1 MSGPKELKEIDSM
14 GKSNVGDA
22 ASSFPVSDIRSP
34 LSPCETPRTKIVFVG
49 HVDHGKSTL
58 IGRILTETGSLPDG
72 KIESLRKACSAQG
85 QPFEYAFM
93 LDALSEEQEQNITID
108 TTQIQFRSAR
118 RNYVIIDAPGHQEF
132 LKNMITGAAN
142 ADAAVVVIAADEGVQ
157 EQSRR
162 HGQLLSLLGIREVIV
177 AVNKMDLA
185 AFAEDRFRQ
194 IEREYAAF
202 LHDLGLRARAFIPLS
217 ASSGENVTTD
227 AGNTMPWFSG
237 TNLLAALD
245 KLDVVSSAAE
255 LPLRFPIQ
263 DIYRMDKR
271 RIFAGR
277 VESGTIRIGDQLVFS
292 PHNKTARVATIE
304 RWAAAAAEF
313 ACAGESIGITLSD
326 HIFIE
331 RGHIASHETDAPVE
345 SNRVHA
351 KVFWIGR
358 EPLVASARY
367 RLKLVT
373 QDVECQVVAVANVI
387 DAATL
392 DSAPAERS
400 ELRTNEVGEVTLQT
414 RAPLVFDNHDRIPS
428 LGRFVLADGHH
439 LVGGG
444 IISGAVYTIRKQ
456 IKSENIFWSESDITG
471 SRRAARNGHRGAVVW
486 LTGLSGAGKSTIAGA
501 LEKELFQRS
510 MHTYVLDGDNLRH
523 GLNSNLGFAPEDR
536 AENIR
541 RVSEVAK
548 LMADAG
554 TVVITSFIS
563 PYRID
568 RRLAREIALQAGAEF
583 VEIFVNAPLAVCEER
598 DPKGLYEKARA
609 GQLKGFTGIDAPYEP
624 PEDPEIVVHTHE
636 QSPQESVGQILDE
649 LLPRLRLK

>member
-1 MSGPKELKEIDSM
+1 
-14 GKSNVGDA
+14 
-22 ASSFPVSDIRSP
+22 
-34 LSPCETPRTKIVFVG
+34 
-49 HVDHGKSTL
+49 
-58 IGRILTETGSLPDG
+58 
-72 KIESLRKACSAQG
+72 
-85 QPFEYAFM
+85 
-93 LDALSEEQEQNITID
+93 
-108 TTQIQFRSAR
+108 
-118 RNYVIIDAPGHQEF
+118 
-132 LKNMITGAAN
+132 
-142 ADAAVVVIAADEGVQ
+142 
-157 EQSRR
+157 
-162 HGQLLSLLGIREVIV
+162 
-177 AVNKMDLA
+177 
-185 AFAEDRFRQ
+185 
-194 IEREYAAF
+194 
-202 LHDLGLRARAFIPLS
+202 
-217 ASSGENVTTD
+217 
-227 AGNTMPWFSG
+227 
-237 TNLLAALD
+237 
-245 KLDVVSSAAE
+245 LDVVRSAAE
-255 LPLRFPIQ
+255 LPLRFPVQ
-263 DIYRMDKR
+263 DVYRMDKR

-277 VESGTIRIGDQLVFS
+277 VESGTIKIGDQLLFS

-304 RWAAAAAEF
+304 RWGAAPTES
-313 ACAGESIGITLSD
+313 ACAGESIGLTLSD

-345 SNRVHA
+345 SNRVRA
-351 KVFWIGR
+351 KIFWIGQ
-358 EPLVASARY
+358 EPLMAAARY
-367 RLKLVT
+367 RLKLAT
-373 QDVECQVVAVANVI
+373 QDVECQVVAIANIV

-392 DSAPAERS
+392 DSAPGERS
-400 ELRTNEVGEVTLQT
+400 ELRVNEVGEVTLQT

-428 LGRFVLADGHH
+428 LGRFVLADGSH

-444 IISGAVYTIRKQ
+444 IIFGAVYTTRKQ
-456 IKSENIFWSESDITG
+456 IKSENIFWSESDITAA
-471 SRRAARNGHRGAVVW
+471 RRADRNGHRGAVVW
-486 LTGLSGAGKSTIAGA
+486 LTGLSGAGKSTIASA

-609 GQLKGFTGIDAPYEP
+609 GELKGFTGIDAPYEP
-624 PEDPEIVVHTHE
+624 PEDPEIVVSTDK
-636 QSPQESVGQILDE
+636 QSPQESVEQILDE

>member
-1 MSGPKELKEIDSM
+1 M
-14 GKSNVGDA
+14 GS
-22 ASSFPVSDIRSP
+22 ASSPRGTSSSIPV
-34 LSPCETPRTKIVFVG
+34 CAAPRLKIVFVG

-72 KIESLRKACSAQG
+72 KIENLRKACAEQG
-85 QPFEYAFM
+85 QPFEFAFV

-118 RNYVIIDAPGHQEF
+118 RGYVIIDAPGHQEF

-142 ADAAVVVIAADEGVQ
+142 ADAAVVVIAADEGVR

-162 HGQLLSLLGIREVIV
+162 HGQLLSLLGIREVII
-177 AVNKMDLA
+177 AVNKMDLV

-202 LHDLGLRARAFIPLS
+202 LQDLGLTARAFIPLS

-227 AGNTMPWFSG
+227 GGSAMPWFNG
-237 TNLLAALD
+237 TNLLEALD

-263 DIYRMDKR
+263 DVYRMDKR

-304 RWAAAAAEF
+304 RWAAPATEF

-358 EPLVASARY
+358 EPLLASARY

-373 QDVECQVVAVANVI
+373 QDVECQVVAVANVM

-392 DSAPAERS
+392 DSAPVERP

-414 RAPLVFDNHDRIPS
+414 RAPLVFDNHDRIRS
-428 LGRFVLADGHH
+428 LGRFVLADGGH

-456 IKSENIFWSESDITG
+456 IKSENIFWSESDITAV
-471 SRRAARNGHRGAVVW
+471 RRAARNGHRGAVVW

-523 GLNSNLGFAPEDR
+523 GLNSNLGFAPDDR

-609 GQLKGFTGIDAPYEP
+609 GELKGFTGIDAPYEP

-649 LLPRLRLK
+649 LLPRLWLK

>member
-1 MSGPKELKEIDSM
+1 VKPETFG
-14 GKSNVGDA
+14 
-22 ASSFPVSDIRSP
+22 
-34 LSPCETPRTKIVFVG
+34 ETPRLRIVFVG

-58 IGRILTETGSLPDG
+58 IGRILTETGSLPEG
-72 KIESLRKACSAQG
+72 KIERLRDACAAQG
-85 QPFEYAFM
+85 QPFEYAFV

-108 TTQIQFRSAR
+108 TTQIQFRSAGR
-118 RNYVIIDAPGHQEF
+118 GYVIIDAPGHQEF
-132 LKNMITGAAN
+132 LKNMITGAAS
-142 ADAAVVVIAADEGVQ
+142 ADAGVVVIAADEGVR

-162 HGQLLSLLGIREVIV
+162 HGQLLSLLGLREVIV
-177 AVNKMDLA
+177 AVNKMDRA
-185 AFAEDRFRQ
+185 GFAEERFRE
-194 IEREYAAF
+194 IEREYGVF
-202 LHDLGLRARAFIPLS
+202 LQGLGLTADAFVPLS
-217 ASSGENVTTD
+217 ASSGENVVT
-227 AGNTMPWFSG
+227 AGRSAMPWFSG
-237 TNLLAALD
+237 PTLLEALD
-245 KLDVVSSAAE
+245 KLNGTGSAAAE

-263 DIYRMDKR
+263 DVYRLDNR

-277 VESGTIRIGDQLVFS
+277 IESGTMRIGDQLVFS

-304 RWAAAAAEF
+304 RWAAPAAES

-326 HIFIE
+326 HIFVE
-331 RGHIASHETDAPVE
+331 RGHVASHETDAPVE
-345 SNRVHA
+345 SNRVRA

-358 EPLVASARY
+358 EPLAVRAAY

-373 QDVECQVVAVANVI
+373 QDVECQVVTVTNVI

-392 DSAPAERS
+392 DSAAGDRS
-400 ELRTNEVGEVTLQT
+400 ELLANEVAEVILQT

-428 LGRFVLADGHH
+428 LGRFVLADEGQ

-444 IISGAVYTIRKQ
+444 IIAGAVYTTRKR
-456 IKSENIFWSESDITG
+456 IKSENIFWSESHITAA
-471 SRRAARNGHRGAVVW
+471 RRAARNGHRGAVVW
-486 LTGLSGAGKSTIAGA
+486 LTGLSGSGKSTIAAA

-510 MHTYVLDGDNLRH
+510 MQTYVLDGDNLRH
-523 GLNSNLGFAPEDR
+523 GLNSNLGFTPEDR

-568 RRLAREIALQAGAEF
+568 RRLARQIALQGGAEF

-598 DPKGLYEKARA
+598 DPKGLYEKARS
-609 GQLKGFTGIDAPYEP
+609 GLLKGFTGIDAPYEP

-636 QSPQESVGQILDE
+636 QSPQESVGLILDE

>member
-1 MSGPKELKEIDSM
+1 MPD
-14 GKSNVGDA
+14 
-22 ASSFPVSDIRSP
+22 
-34 LSPCETPRTKIVFVG
+34 ETPRVKIVFVG

-58 IGRILTETGSLPDG
+58 IGRILTETGSLPEG
-72 KIESLRKACSAQG
+72 KVESLRKACAAQG
-85 QPFEYAFM
+85 QRFEYAFV

-118 RNYVIIDAPGHQEF
+118 RDYVIIDAPGHQEF

-142 ADAAVVVIAADEGVQ
+142 ADAAVVVIAADEGVR

-162 HGQLLSLLGIREVIV
+162 HGQLLSLLGLREVIV
-177 AVNKMDLA
+177 AVNKMDVA

-194 IEREYAAF
+194 IESEYTAF
-202 LHDLGLRARAFIPLS
+202 LQELGLTARAFIPLS
-217 ASSGENVTTD
+217 ASSGENVTTT
-227 AGNTMPWFSG
+227 AGSAMPWFKG
-237 TNLLAALD
+237 TNLLKELD
-245 KLDVVSSAAE
+245 KLEAAKSARD

-263 DIYRMDKR
+263 DVYRMDKR

-277 VESGTIRIGDQLVFS
+277 IESGTIRIGDQLVFS

-304 RWAAAAAEF
+304 RWPAAAAES
-313 ACAGESIGITLSD
+313 AEAGESIGITLSD
-326 HIFIE
+326 HVFIE
-331 RGHIASHETDAPVE
+331 RGHIASHETDAPAE

-358 EPLVASARY
+358 DPLVVDARY

-373 QDVECQVVAVANVI
+373 QDVECQIVAIANVI

-392 DSAPAERS
+392 DSASVERA

-414 RAPLVFDNHDRIPS
+414 RGPLVFDNHERIPS
-428 LGRFVLADGHH
+428 LGRFVLADAGH

-444 IISGAVYTIRKQ
+444 IISGAVYTIRKP
-456 IKSENIFWSESDITG
+456 IKSENIFWSESDITAA
-471 SRRAARNGHRGAVVW
+471 RRAARHGHRGAVVW

-501 LEKELFQRS
+501 IEKELFQRS

-523 GLNSNLGFAPEDR
+523 GLNSNLGFSPEDR

-568 RRLAREIALQAGAEF
+568 RQRAREIALQAGVEF

-624 PEDPEIVVHTHE
+624 PEAPEIVVHTHE
-636 QSPQESVGQILDE
+636 QSPQESVGLILDE

>member
-1 MSGPKELKEIDSM
+1 MVTE
-14 GKSNVGDA
+14 A
-22 ASSFPVSDIRSP
+22 ARV
-34 LSPCETPRTKIVFVG
+34 KIVFVG

-58 IGRILTETGSLPDG
+58 IGRILVETNSLPEG
-72 KIESLRKACSAQG
+72 KVEAIRKACLAERRT
-85 QPFEYAFM
+85 FEYAFV

-108 TTQIQFRSAR
+108 TTQIQFRSPR
-118 RNYVIIDAPGHQEF
+118 RDYVIIDAPGHQEF
-132 LKNMITGAAN
+132 IKNMITGAAN
-142 ADAAVVVIAADEGVQ
+142 ADAAVVVIAADEGVR

-162 HGQLLSLLGIREVIV
+162 HGQLLQLLGMHQVIV
-177 AVNKMDLA
+177 AVNKMDLTG
-185 AFAEDRFRQ
+185 FSEEQFRK
-194 IEREYAAF
+194 IENEYAAF
-202 LHDLGLRARAFIPLS
+202 LLSLGITARAFIPIS
-217 ASSGENVTTD
+217 ARSGENVVND
-227 AGNTMPWFSG
+227 RNGVMPWFKG
-237 TNLLAALD
+237 DNLLAALD
-245 KLDVVSSAAE
+245 QLGGPGSSDE

-263 DIYRMDKR
+263 DVYRIENR
-271 RIFAGR
+271 RVFAGR
-277 VESGTIRIGDQLVFS
+277 IEAGTLKVGDQLVFS

-304 RWAAAAAEF
+304 RWGTTPAPLAR
-313 ACAGESIGITLSD
+313 AGDSIGITLSD

-331 RGHIASHETDAPVE
+331 RGNIASHETDAPVE
-345 SNRVHA
+345 SNRVRA

-358 EPLVASARY
+358 EPLRVDARY

-373 QDVECQVVAVANVI
+373 QDIECQVVAVAKVI

-392 DSAPAERS
+392 DVTAIEQS
-400 ELRTNEVGEVTLQT
+400 ELKANEVAEVTLQT

-428 LGRFVLADGHH
+428 LGRLVLVDGRD

-444 IISGAVYTIRKQ
+444 IIFGAVYTSRKQ
-456 IKSENIFWSESDITG
+456 IKSENIFWSESEITAA
-471 SRRAARNGHRGAVVW
+471 RRASRNGHRGAVVW
-486 LTGLSGAGKSTIAGA
+486 LTGLSGAGKSTIARA
-501 LEKELFQRS
+501 LENELFQRA
-510 MHTYVLDGDNLRH
+510 MNTYVLDGDNLRH

-598 DPKGLYEKARA
+598 DPKGLYQKARA

-624 PEDPEIVVHTHE
+624 PEDPEIAVHTHE
-636 QSPQESVGQILDE
+636 QSVTESVDRILTD

>member
-1 MSGPKELKEIDSM
+1 MSAS
-14 GKSNVGDA
+14 SSRDA
-22 ASSFPVSDIRSP
+22 SSSFPVSAIRNPVSADASR
-34 LSPCETPRTKIVFVG
+34 LKIVFVG

-58 IGRILTETGSLPDG
+58 IGRILAETGSLPEG
-72 KIESLRKACSAQG
+72 KIESLRRECSVQG
-85 QPFEYAFM
+85 RAFEYAFV

-118 RNYVIIDAPGHQEF
+118 RDYVIIDAPGHQEF

-142 ADAAVVVIAADEGVQ
+142 ADAAVVVIAADEGVR

-162 HGQLLSLLGIREVIV
+162 HGQLLNLLGIREVIV

-185 AFAEDRFRQ
+185 DFSEKRFRQ
-194 IEREYAAF
+194 IEKDYAAF
-202 LHDLGLRARAFIPLS
+202 LQTLGVTARTFLPIS
-217 ASSGENVTTD
+217 ASSGENVITD
-227 AGNTMPWFSG
+227 GGGAMPWFRG
-237 TNLLAALD
+237 ATLLAALD
-245 KLDVVSSAAE
+245 KLEVVGSASD

-263 DIYRMDKR
+263 DVYRMENR

-277 VESGTIRIGDQLVFS
+277 IESGTLRTGEELLFS

-304 RWAAAAAEF
+304 RWGTATREF
-313 ACAGESIGITLSD
+313 AGAGESIGITLSD

-351 KVFWIGR
+351 KIFWMGR
-358 EPLVASARY
+358 EPLLAGARY

-392 DSAPAERS
+392 DSDSAGRS
-400 ELRTNEVGEVTLQT
+400 ELRTNEAGEVTLQT
-414 RAPLVFDNHDRIPS
+414 RAPLVFDNHERIPN
-428 LGRFVLADGHH
+428 LGRFVLASGDN

-444 IISGAVYTIRKQ
+444 IIFGAVYTARKQ
-456 IKSENIFWSESDITG
+456 IKSENIFWSESDITAAG
-471 SRRAARNGHRGAVVW
+471 RAARNGHRGAVVW

-510 MHTYVLDGDNLRH
+510 MQTYVLDGDNLRH

-636 QSPQESVGQILDE
+636 QSPRESVSQILDE